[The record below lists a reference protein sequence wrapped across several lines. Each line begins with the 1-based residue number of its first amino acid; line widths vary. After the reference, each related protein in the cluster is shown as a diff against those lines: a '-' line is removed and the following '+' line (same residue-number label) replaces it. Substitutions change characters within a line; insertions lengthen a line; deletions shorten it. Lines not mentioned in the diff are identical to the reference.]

1 MKKNNLEN
9 DINIKISNISKDE
22 IFSLF
27 SGTETYH
34 GILINLENKNIINQ
48 SILFKIIFI
57 DNYLYFLLYDYQNMY
72 FSKQSKEEINE
83 LNTKYNPTI
92 LHKNFDALIEF
103 ITNNFIIENENLI
116 INSKIIEDKIEFE
129 FSSKLEILWVKYS
142 FLSECLNKDFLIEL
156 SQNLFIKP
164 INNFILSIQNLISL
178 PNDII
183 ENKTFN
189 AISYSDIKNLVKNSY
204 INKNKGFNNVLSKL
218 IKDSSIAVNN
228 LTEKI
233 NPIIDTKKNIILFD
247 KNISSKKN
255 TKQNKNL
262 KMRKGEKIYN
272 IEDEQSNDKNEK
284 SKEKDNIS
292 IKEETNI
299 IKEKEVKKS
308 KKKKM
313 KFI

>member
-9 DINIKISNISKDE
+9 EINLKISNISKDE
-22 IFSLF
+22 IFSIF

-34 GILINLENKNIINQ
+34 GILINLDDKNIINQ

-57 DNYLYFLLYDYQNMY
+57 DNYLYFLLYDYQNLY

-92 LHKNFDALIEF
+92 LHNNFESLIEF
-103 ITNNFIIENENLI
+103 ITNNFIIENENLL
-116 INSKIIEDKIEFE
+116 INSKKIEDKIEFE

-183 ENKTFN
+183 ESKTIN

-204 INKNKGFNNVLSKL
+204 INKNKGFNNFLSKL
-218 IKDSSIAVNN
+218 IKESSLAVNN

-233 NPIIDTKKNIILFD
+233 NPIIDTKKNIILLD

-272 IEDEQSNDKNEK
+272 IEDEQPKDSNEK
-284 SKEKDNIS
+284 CKEEENIS

-299 IKEKEVKKS
+299 IKEKEIKKS
-308 KKKKM
+308 KKRKM